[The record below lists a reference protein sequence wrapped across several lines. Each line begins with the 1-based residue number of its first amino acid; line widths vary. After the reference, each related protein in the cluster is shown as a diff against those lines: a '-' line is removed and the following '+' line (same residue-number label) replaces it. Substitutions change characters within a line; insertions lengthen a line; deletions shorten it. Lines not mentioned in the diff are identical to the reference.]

1 MVEELLAEDKL
12 LRSIDEVDEKL
23 KDFRKRVKSV
33 LDDLQRLEKTPDS
46 EDVL

>member
-1 MVEELLAEDKL
+1 MAEELLAEDKL

-33 LDDLQRLEKTPDS
+33 LDDLQRLEKAPDS